1 MLHYLITTLAK
12 NKYTK
17 MYLKYIYFMPS
28 VLQMYMY
35 FTYLHILQNLLH
47 IYVLY
52 KNTVQ
57 LYF

>member
-35 FTYLHILQNLLH
+35 FTYYIFTNLLH

>member
-1 MLHYLITTLAK
+1 MLHYLITTLVK

-17 MYLKYIYFMPS
+17 LYLKYIYFMPS
-28 VLQMYMY
+28 VLQIYI
-35 FTYLHILQNLLH
+35 FFLTYLHILLH